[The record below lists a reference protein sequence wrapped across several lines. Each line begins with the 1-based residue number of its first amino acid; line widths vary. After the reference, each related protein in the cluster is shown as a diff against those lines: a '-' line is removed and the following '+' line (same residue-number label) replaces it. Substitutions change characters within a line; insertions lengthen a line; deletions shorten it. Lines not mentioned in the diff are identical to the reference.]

1 MMKRVFA
8 PWALAVLLHAA
19 PAHAATDKTTEIP
32 VLIAESI
39 DPRGNPLPTPPIIA
53 AVVNLLAEETGLNL
67 VIRGYPWRRA
77 QVMAGQGEG
86 LLYGAASTPE
96 RLRVFQFTK
105 PVYDANQWLVSSA
118 QAPLIFHRWE
128 DLQDKVISIGVGG
141 KYGPEFE
148 ARREK
153 LFRIEQDAASTENRL
168 KMLSTHRVD
177 AVLLDSFRNPSQLSA
192 SLNCRF
198 PGDHWVVSEKS
209 VGFEPLLIAVPKS
222 AKLGKLLPVLNN
234 AITRLHRNGNMQKA
248 VDSVANISGC

>member
-1 MMKRVFA
+1 MMNRVFA
-8 PWALAVLLHAA
+8 PCALAVLLHAA
-19 PAHAATDKTTEIP
+19 PVHAIDKTAEIP

-39 DPRGNPLPTPPIIA
+39 DPRGTPLPTPPIIS

-67 VIRGYPWRRA
+67 VIRAYPWRRA
-77 QVMAGQGEG
+77 QVMAEHGEG

-96 RLRVFQFTK
+96 RLRVFTFTK

-118 QAPLIFHRWE
+118 QAPLIFHRWD
-128 DLQDKVISIGVGG
+128 DLKDKVISIGVGG

-148 ARREK
+148 ARRET
-153 LFRIEQDAASTENRL
+153 LFKIEQDAASTENRL
-168 KMLSTHRVD
+168 KMLATHRVD
-177 AVLLDSFRNPSQLSA
+177 AVLLDSFRNPAQLSA

-222 AKLGKLLPVLNN
+222 AQLKKLLPTLNN
-234 AITRLHRNGNMQKA
+234 AITRLHKNGSMQKA
-248 VDSVANISGC
+248 VDSVANVTGC